1 MAKKVHLKFFSWVLL
16 VVVMTV
22 TMHGVHN
29 CAHAMQGHQT
39 SAMVAVSSLEI
50 SASHQSPCSPLS
62 PHDDYDDC
70 ESCLNCACHAQ
81 LTIHPFQLSYN
92 PSIID
97 FGTSEEFKHLP
108 EVYLPKFI
116 PPQNLA

>member
-1 MAKKVHLKFFSWVLL
+1 
-16 VVVMTV
+16 
-22 TMHGVHN
+22 
-29 CAHAMQGHQT
+29 
-39 SAMVAVSSLEI
+39 
-50 SASHQSPCSPLS
+50 
-62 PHDDYDDC
+62 
-70 ESCLNCACHAQ
+70 